1 MVERIAYKGM
11 MGDQVKALSN
21 NEFTKIIKSRA
32 RRALKRNALDYRIL
46 NEKIEKYRKK
56 GIDKPI
62 KTHVREAVI
71 VPQWIGLKFKLYM
84 GKEFQEIAIV
94 PNMVGRRLGE
104 FIYTTKRVQHSA
116 PGIKATRGSKFLS
129 VK

>member
-11 MGDQVKALSN
+11 MGDKVKALSTE
-21 NEFTKIIKSRA
+21 EFTKTIKSRV
-32 RRALKRNALDYRIL
+32 RRALKRNALNYRML
-46 NEKIEKYRKK
+46 NEKIEEYRKK

-71 VPQWIGLKFKLYM
+71 VPQWIGLKFKLYS
-84 GKEFQEIAIV
+84 GKEFQELAIT

-116 PGIKATRGSKFLS
+116 PGIRATRGSKFLS

>member
-1 MVERIAYKGM
+1 MVERIAYKGL

-21 NEFTKIIKSRA
+21 DEFNRMIKSRA
-32 RRALKRNALDYRIL
+32 RRALKRNSLNYRTL
-46 NEKIEKYRKK
+46 NEKIEEYRKK

-62 KTHVREAVI
+62 KTHLREAVI
-71 VPQWIGLKFKLYM
+71 VPQWIGLKFKIHM
-84 GKEFQEIAIV
+84 GKEFQEIAIA

-104 FIYTTKRVQHSA
+104 FVYTSKRVQHSA
-116 PGIKATRGSKFLS
+116 PGIRATRGSKFLS